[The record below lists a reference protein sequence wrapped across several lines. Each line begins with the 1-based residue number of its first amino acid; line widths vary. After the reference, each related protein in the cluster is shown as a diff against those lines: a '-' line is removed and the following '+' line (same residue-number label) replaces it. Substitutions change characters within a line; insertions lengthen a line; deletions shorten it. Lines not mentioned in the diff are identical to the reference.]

1 MAFDRFMEQLGQI
14 SRAMGVPL
22 AAGPEEDPRFLYEY
36 GHILVPAAELS
47 EVVPV
52 VNAGRRVPVT
62 PPHER
67 EARAG
72 LLRIPVTDPDDSGSR
87 DGGVTRALAAI
98 KLAEARNGGRKM
110 GSRNHIIA
118 ITTGGVNSCPS
129 DEPAFTERD
138 WHPGIAPPSAA
149 PARPVSIVVIDTGLL
164 VDHDLLYPWM
174 RHVVPTPGE
183 PLKRG
188 GLPAGVRPSDPV
200 ADPDPVVKEYVG
212 HGTFIAG
219 IISAIA
225 PRAAVRVSGKLVHAG
240 AISEQVFGEEV
251 LDAVGSRWPG
261 LADLAPGL
269 DDGSRWPD
277 IISLSAGTSNE
288 DGEPLLGL
296 QKFMSRLADHP
307 ETLLVAAAGNNGSD
321 APFWPAAYTRLPE
334 YREAVLSVG
343 ALREDGRHGAC
354 FTDHGDW
361 VQVYA
366 PGERLVG
373 AFLGTPERPRRY
385 RYQHSTYGY
394 CRWRQTSEHDFDYD
408 CTCGFPARAG
418 ELSTSLAEAATQ
430 DFTGRAEWSGT
441 SFATPAVAAMI
452 ANCMMENPGLGSRA
466 AAVKLL
472 TGPALRTAEVRGRS
486 VPALWPPLWNPRE
499 VVLHPPRP

>member
-1 MAFDRFMEQLGQI
+1 MALDRFMEQLGQI
-14 SRAMGVPL
+14 SRAMGLPL
-22 AAGPEEDPRFLYEY
+22 VAGPEEDPRFLYERD
-36 GHILVPAAELS
+36 HILVPVGELP

-52 VNAGRRVPVT
+52 VNARRRFSVT

-72 LLRIPVTDPDDSGSR
+72 LLRIRVTDPDDPDSR
-87 DGGVTRALAAI
+87 DGGVTRALDAI
-98 KLAEARNGGRKM
+98 KLAETRSGGRRM

-138 WHPGIAPPSAA
+138 WHPGLTPPSSD
-149 PARPVSIVVIDTGLL
+149 PVPPVSIVVIDTGLL
-164 VDHDLLYPWM
+164 IDHDLLYPWM
-174 RHVVPTPGE
+174 REVVPTPGE
-183 PLKRG
+183 PLKGG

-219 IISAIA
+219 IIAAIA
-225 PRAAVRVSGKLVHAG
+225 PRAAVRVSGKLIHAG
-240 AISEQVFGEEV
+240 AIDEQRFGHEV
-251 LDAVGSRWPG
+251 LDAVGAQWAG
-261 LADLAPGL
+261 LTEL
-269 DDGSRWPD
+269 DGRTRWPD

-288 DGEPLLGL
+288 DGRPLLGL
-296 QKFMSRLADHP
+296 ERFMAQLADHP

-321 APFWPAAYTRLPE
+321 HPFWPAAYTALPE

-343 ALREDGRHGAC
+343 ALRPDGRYGAC
-354 FTDHGDW
+354 FTDHGEW

-373 AFLGTPERPRRY
+373 AFLGTPEHPRKY
-385 RYQHSTYGY
+385 RYQHSTYDH
-394 CRWRQTSEHDFDYD
+394 CRWRQTSVHDFDYD
-408 CTCGFPARAG
+408 CTCGFPARTG
-418 ELSTSLAEAATQ
+418 ELSASLAEAATQ

-441 SFATPAVAAMI
+441 SFSTPAVAAMI
-452 ANCMMENPGLGSRA
+452 ANCMMENPGLGSRE

-472 TGPALRTAEVRGRS
+472 SGSAARTAEVRGRM
-486 VPALWPPLWNPRE
+486 VPALWPPLWSPRE
-499 VVLHPPRP
+499 VALNPPRP